1 MIKNKHAETLKVK
14 VRKIY
19 HVNTN
24 QKEVGRAKLMR
35 QKYVLRQKALLK
47 IKNM

>member
-24 QKEVGRAKLMR
+24 QKEINSQINL
-35 QKYVLRQKALLK
+35 
-47 IKNM
+47 